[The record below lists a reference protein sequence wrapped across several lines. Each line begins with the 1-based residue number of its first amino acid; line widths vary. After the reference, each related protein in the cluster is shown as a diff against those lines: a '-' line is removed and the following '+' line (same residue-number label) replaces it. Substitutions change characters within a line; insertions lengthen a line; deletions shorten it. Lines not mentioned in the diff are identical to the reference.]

1 MDDYRK
7 DEYLYEG
14 LHIYKMEIWTFEFNE
29 KINSTYTAAIG
40 KNMNFG
46 NLWLF
51 YIF

>member
-29 KINSTYTAAIG
+29 KINSQVLISQ
-40 KNMNFG
+40 KMHIQN
-46 NLWLF
+46 
-51 YIF
+51 I